1 MTEPRAP
8 ELATANALIQP
19 FQQVLRAR
27 GDVALALLFGSR
39 ARGDASETSDV
50 DVALLAPSAD
60 LFEIGAQLS
69 QASGLEVDVISLA
82 DPGVPLLDELLRDAV
97 VLYEA
102 RPGVYPT
109 WRARVLADLELDR
122 PWYERMRD
130 AWLERVAERGV

>member
-1 MTEPRAP
+1 MMEHRAP
-8 ELATANALIQP
+8 ATASELIQP
-19 FQQVLRAR
+19 FQAVLHAR

-60 LFEIGAQLS
+60 LLEIGGRLS
-69 QASGLEVDVISLA
+69 QASGLEVDVVSLA

-97 VLYEA
+97 VVYEG
-102 RPGVYPT
+102 RPGAYAT
-109 WRARVLADLELDR
+109 WRSHVLADLALDR

-130 AWLERVAERGV
+130 AWLARVAERGV

>member
-1 MTEPRAP
+1 MMEHRAP
-8 ELATANALIQP
+8 ATASELIQP
-19 FQQVLRAR
+19 FQAVLHAR

-60 LFEIGAQLS
+60 LLEIGGRLS

-82 DPGVPLLDELLRDAV
+82 DPGVPLLDELLRDALV
-97 VLYEA
+97 VYEG
-102 RPGVYPT
+102 RPGAYAT
-109 WRARVLADLELDR
+109 WRSHVLADLELDR

-130 AWLERVAERGV
+130 AWLARVAERGV

>member
-1 MTEPRAP
+1 MMEHRAP
-8 ELATANALIQP
+8 ATASELIQP
-19 FQQVLRAR
+19 FQAVLRAR

-60 LFEIGAQLS
+60 LLEIGGRLS
-69 QASGLEVDVISLA
+69 QASGLEVDVVSLA

-97 VLYEA
+97 VVYEG
-102 RPGVYPT
+102 RPGAYAT
-109 WRARVLADLELDR
+109 WRSHVLADLELDR

-130 AWLERVAERGV
+130 AWLARVAERGV